1 MNLSPTRYV
10 IELSSDHIVKW
21 RKIQVNLSLLK
32 CCEELVRSLLLVVLI
47 SSFTCWGTYLFMFGF
62 LFLFL

>member
-32 CCEELVRSLLLVVLI
+32 CCEELVRSLLCFNFL
-47 SSFTCWGTYLFMFGF
+47 FTCWGTYLLMVGF
-62 LFLFL
+62 LFL